1 MRTRVCRWALPMAL
15 TAAIYGCSGT
25 SQKSES
31 SAAPAADPAAAMAA
45 ADSLNQVYLKAVAV
59 RDSNTILG
67 MYADDAYLMPQ
78 GMPTMSGRAAI
89 HTGWSGFL
97 ATPGLD
103 LKFQSTKKMVSE
115 AGDMVVD
122 VGTYQQK
129 MQDAKGKTVEDN
141 GKYVTV
147 FKKTAS
153 GWKIVVD
160 TFNSDKGPM

>member
-1 MRTRVCRWALPMAL
+1 MRRREIRWVLPLALIAMS
-15 TAAIYGCSGT
+15 GCSGMG
-25 SQKSES
+25 QKSES
-31 SAAPAADPAAAMAA
+31 SAPAPADPAAAMAA
-45 ADSLNQVYLKAVAV
+45 ADSINQVYLKAVAA
-59 RDSNTILG
+59 RDSNTIISL
-67 MYADDAYLMPQ
+67 YADEAYLMPQ
-78 GMPTMSGRAAI
+78 GMPTMSGREAI

-97 ATPGLD
+97 ATPGLI
-103 LKFQSTKKMVSE
+103 LKFQSTNKMVSQ

-129 MQDAKGKTVEDN
+129 MQDAKGKSVEDN

-147 FKKTAS
+147 FKKTPA

>member
-1 MRTRVCRWALPMAL
+1 MRTREVRWVLPLALIV
-15 TAAIYGCSGT
+15 AIGGCSGM
-25 SQKSES
+25 QKTES
-31 SAAPAADPAAAMAA
+31 SAPAADPAAAMAA
-45 ADSLNQVYLKAVAV
+45 ADSLNQVYLKAVAA
-59 RDSNTILG
+59 RDSNTIIA
-67 MYADDAYLMPQ
+67 MYADEAYLMPQ
-78 GMPTMSGRAAI
+78 GMPTMSGRQAI
-89 HTGWSGFL
+89 HTGWTGFL

-129 MQDAKGKTVEDN
+129 MQDAKGKMVEDN

-147 FKKTAS
+147 FRKTPL

>member
-1 MRTRVCRWALPMAL
+1 MPTREFRWVLPLALMVV
-15 TAAIYGCSGT
+15 IGGCSGM
-25 SQKSES
+25 SQKSET
-31 SAAPAADPAAAMAA
+31 SALPAADPAPAMAA
-45 ADSLNQVYLKAVAV
+45 ADSLNQVYLRAVAA
-59 RDSNTILG
+59 RDSNTIIA

-78 GMPTMSGRAAI
+78 GMPTMNGRSAI

-115 AGDMVVD
+115 AADMVVD

>member
-1 MRTRVCRWALPMAL
+1 MRRREIRWVLPLAL
-15 TAAIYGCSGT
+15 AAMSGCSGMG
-25 SQKSES
+25 QKSAS
-31 SAAPAADPAAAMAA
+31 NAPAAADPAAAMAA
-45 ADSLNQVYLKAVAV
+45 VDSVNQVYLKAAAA
-59 RDSNTILG
+59 RDSNKIVSL
-67 MYADDAYLMPQ
+67 YADEAYLMPQ
-78 GMPTMSGRAAI
+78 GMPTMSGHEAI

-97 ATPGLD
+97 TTPGLE

-129 MQDAKGKTVEDN
+129 MQDAKGKPVEDN

-147 FKKTAS
+147 FKKTPA

-160 TFNSDKGPM
+160 TFNSDKGM

>member
-1 MRTRVCRWALPMAL
+1 MRRREIRWVLPLALVAMS
-15 TAAIYGCSGT
+15 GCMGMG
-25 SQKSES
+25 QKTES
-31 SAAPAADPAAAMAA
+31 SAPAAADPAAAMAA
-45 ADSLNQVYLKAVAV
+45 VDSINQVYLKAAAA
-59 RDSNTILG
+59 RDSNKIVSL
-67 MYADDAYLMPQ
+67 YADEAYLMPQ
-78 GMPTMSGRAAI
+78 GMPTMSGRQAI

-97 ATPGLD
+97 TTPGLD

-129 MQDAKGKTVEDN
+129 MQDAKGKPVEDN

-147 FKKTAS
+147 FKKTPA

-160 TFNSDKGPM
+160 TFNSDKGM